1 VDLNWSKPMNTPYPN
16 RNPPG
21 PRRAPALPDRRRA
34 HDLPTRIGRARLVY
48 LLGRSGAPLT
58 DWVPL
63 GLAVAV
69 VGLMF
74 LAGPGPAMG

>member
-1 VDLNWSKPMNTPYPN
+1 MNSPYPD

-21 PRRAPALPDRRRA
+21 PRRARRLPDRHRA
-34 HDLPTRIGRARLVY
+34 HDLATRIGRARLVY

-63 GLAVAV
+63 GLACGVL
-69 VGLMF
+69 GLM
-74 LAGPGPAMG
+74 LLGGPGVPPA

>member
-1 VDLNWSKPMNTPYPN
+1 MNMPYPN

-21 PRRAPALPDRRRA
+21 PRRASRLVDRRRA
-34 HDLPTRIGRARLVY
+34 QDLPTRIGRARLVY
-48 LLGRSGAPLT
+48 LLGRSGTPLT

-63 GLAVAV
+63 GIAVGV

-74 LAGPGPAMG
+74 LAGPGAGMS